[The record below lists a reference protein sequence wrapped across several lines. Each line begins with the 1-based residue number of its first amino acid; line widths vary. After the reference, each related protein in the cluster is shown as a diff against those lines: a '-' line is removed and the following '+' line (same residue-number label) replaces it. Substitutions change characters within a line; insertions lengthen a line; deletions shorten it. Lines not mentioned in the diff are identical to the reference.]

1 LYTERGMGNGKLE
14 NITDIIYAV
23 PELFNKAETVQMAY
37 EVEKLNEI
45 MKSVKRNY
53 ILMAPGRW
61 GTRDRWLGI
70 PVTWPQISNAKI
82 IVETDLD
89 DFKVDA
95 SLGSHFFHNITSMNI
110 GYLTVH
116 QSSGTDFIDW
126 EYLNRFEPENITEHF
141 IHLRLPN
148 PVTVLMDGK
157 KSISLIEK

>member
-1 LYTERGMGNGKLE
+1 
-14 NITDIIYAV
+14 
-23 PELFNKAETVQMAY
+23 
-37 EVEKLNEI
+37 
-45 MKSVKRNY
+45 
-53 ILMAPGRW
+53 
-61 GTRDRWLGI
+61 
-70 PVTWPQISNAKI
+70 KI

-116 QSSGTDFIDW
+116 QSSGTDFVDW
-126 EYLNRFEPENITEHF
+126 EYLKSFEPENVTEHF
-141 IHLRLPN
+141 IHLHLSK